1 MRQYVTSICVFLST
15 LIFLIAMGVM
25 TCSAKMTGYLVK
37 KQESIVVTRGID
49 GLDKAKKSIE
59 KDMKQ
64 KADEASVEAYD
75 ILSRLYYD
83 GNVNITEAEAN
94 ELYKKTVLKLIKD
107 KYKMT
112 GSEEDANYSLISSLK
127 SVVPK
132 LEIGEITIVDNIQ
145 PYFVLD
151 GNRITLK
158 NIDVAFAYG
167 VSYIRDIEFEV
178 FYDLSDIVLYDENP
192 ELFTYAMAADKGIY
206 VTGKTSTIIGNVY
219 AGTHSPKEMRKAEAL
234 YNESE
239 YFGGVNIMSTQLAI
253 ESDKIVTDGN
263 VNMKG
268 AFVVFGSEKK
278 PVEIIAKD
286 IKETDN
292 IASKNIYAL
301 FGTHSANDASNEKAM
316 VTEALKFLPS
326 IEHYYDSENDVSYE
340 GKYRKILSSTDVTV
354 SSDVTGI
361 IMTPGSVIIE
371 EGVNVEGLILSGD
384 RIYVQGNNN
393 IVASVDVMR
402 GIIKE
407 ELYQEV
413 YVYKNPVTDEERA
426 LNKLHLLVK
435 DYLGGIEYR
444 GIK

>member
-1 MRQYVTSICVFLST
+1 
-15 LIFLIAMGVM
+15 
-25 TCSAKMTGYLVK
+25 
-37 KQESIVVTRGID
+37 
-49 GLDKAKKSIE
+49 
-59 KDMKQ
+59 
-64 KADEASVEAYD
+64 
-75 ILSRLYYD
+75 
-83 GNVNITEAEAN
+83 
-94 ELYKKTVLKLIKD
+94 
-107 KYKMT
+107 
-112 GSEEDANYSLISSLK
+112 
-127 SVVPK
+127 
-132 LEIGEITIVDNIQ
+132 
-145 PYFVLD
+145 
-151 GNRITLK
+151 
-158 NIDVAFAYG
+158 
-167 VSYIRDIEFEV
+167 
-178 FYDLSDIVLYDENP
+178 
-192 ELFTYAMAADKGIY
+192 MAADKGIY
-206 VTGKTSTIIGNVY
+206 VTGKTSTIIGNIY

-239 YFGGVNIMSTQLAI
+239 HFGGVNIMSTQLAI

>member
-25 TCSAKMTGYLVK
+25 TCSAKMTEYLVK

-206 VTGKTSTIIGNVY
+206 VTGKTSTIIGNIY

-239 YFGGVNIMSTQLAI
+239 HFGGVNIMSTQLAI

-340 GKYRKILSSTDVTV
+340 GKYRKIL
-354 SSDVTGI
+354 
-361 IMTPGSVIIE
+361 
-371 EGVNVEGLILSGD
+371 
-384 RIYVQGNNN
+384 
-393 IVASVDVMR
+393 
-402 GIIKE
+402 
-407 ELYQEV
+407 
-413 YVYKNPVTDEERA
+413 
-426 LNKLHLLVK
+426 
-435 DYLGGIEYR
+435 
-444 GIK
+444 

>member
-1 MRQYVTSICVFLST
+1 M
-15 LIFLIAMGVM
+15 
-25 TCSAKMTGYLVK
+25 
-37 KQESIVVTRGID
+37 
-49 GLDKAKKSIE
+49 
-59 KDMKQ
+59 
-64 KADEASVEAYD
+64 
-75 ILSRLYYD
+75 
-83 GNVNITEAEAN
+83 
-94 ELYKKTVLKLIKD
+94 LKLIKD

-239 YFGGVNIMSTQLAI
+239 HFGGINIMSTQLAI

-301 FGTHSANDASNEKAM
+301 FGTHSANDATNEKAM
-316 VTEALKFLPS
+316 VTEAIKFLPS

-361 IMTPGSVIIE
+361 IMTPGNVIIE

>member
-25 TCSAKMTGYLVK
+25 TCSAKMTEYLVK

-145 PYFVLD
+145 PYFELD

-206 VTGKTSTIIGNVY
+206 VTGKT
-219 AGTHSPKEMRKAEAL
+219 
-234 YNESE
+234 
-239 YFGGVNIMSTQLAI
+239 
-253 ESDKIVTDGN
+253 
-263 VNMKG
+263 
-268 AFVVFGSEKK
+268 
-278 PVEIIAKD
+278 
-286 IKETDN
+286 
-292 IASKNIYAL
+292 
-301 FGTHSANDASNEKAM
+301 
-316 VTEALKFLPS
+316 
-326 IEHYYDSENDVSYE
+326 
-340 GKYRKILSSTDVTV
+340 
-354 SSDVTGI
+354 
-361 IMTPGSVIIE
+361 
-371 EGVNVEGLILSGD
+371 
-384 RIYVQGNNN
+384 
-393 IVASVDVMR
+393 
-402 GIIKE
+402 
-407 ELYQEV
+407 
-413 YVYKNPVTDEERA
+413 
-426 LNKLHLLVK
+426 
-435 DYLGGIEYR
+435 
-444 GIK
+444 